1 MASLFI
7 SCSNVAAIFGLKYV
21 SLELACSAAPRP
33 MPGRSLQT
41 VARPWQPPVVD
52 DTLLVLP
59 GGEAGRDTLLVL
71 LRRSGER
78 VLPGELLLQ

>member
-1 MASLFI
+1 
-7 SCSNVAAIFGLKYV
+7 
-21 SLELACSAAPRP
+21 

-59 GGEAGRDTLLVL
+59 GGEAGRDFSPDDTLLVL
-71 LRRSGER
+71 SRRSGER
-78 VLPGELLLQ
+78 VLPGELAAAVIIRQLSRLVLLILQTLMQDLEQH

>member
-1 MASLFI
+1 
-7 SCSNVAAIFGLKYV
+7 
-21 SLELACSAAPRP
+21 

-78 VLPGELLLQ
+78 VLPSGDLAGAVIIRQLSRLVLLILQTLMQDLEQH